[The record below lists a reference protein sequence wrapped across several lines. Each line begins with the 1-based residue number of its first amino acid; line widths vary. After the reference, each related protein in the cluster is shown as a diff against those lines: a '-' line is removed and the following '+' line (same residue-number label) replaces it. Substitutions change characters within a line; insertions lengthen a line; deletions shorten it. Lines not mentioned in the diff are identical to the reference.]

1 MLLTAMACKST
12 ELTKAEAADAQIEQ
26 QLKQTPYTKAH
37 GVYHVVSTPSW
48 GYEVNEGDT
57 VLLWYVAQVSG
68 SGLVF
73 DTNVE
78 SVATEAGLQRST
90 SQPLRVVAGQ
100 TELIPG
106 LRNGLLLCRL
116 GQTANIYCNPSQGFG
131 GEWRGMVPPWS
142 TLVYTVQIVGLNGP
156 GIVAER
162 QQWASIDL
170 QGLNAD
176 TSGMYLSIAGT
187 ATAELL
193 PQPTD
198 TVLGWYRCTLPNGT
212 PLHETAETEQLP
224 MQQLPAALALC
235 LRQMRPGQTA
245 TLVAP
250 SPLLY
255 GKSGAQHP
263 PVAPYQPLR
272 FELRLDGI
280 KNR

>member
-12 ELTKAEAADAQIEQ
+12 ELTKAEAADVQIEQ

-57 VLLWYVAQVSG
+57 VLLWYVAQVNG
-68 SGLVF
+68 SGQVF

-78 SVATEAGLQRST
+78 SVAAEAGLERST
-90 SQPLRVVAGQ
+90 DQPLRVVAGQ
-100 TELIPG
+100 TELTPG

-116 GQTANIYCNPSQGFG
+116 GQTAQIYCNPSQGFG

-156 GIVAER
+156 GIAAER
-162 QQWASIDL
+162 QQWASIEL
-170 QGLNAD
+170 QGLSPD

-187 ATAELL
+187 ATAELI

-198 TVLGWYRCTLPNGT
+198 TVLAWYRCSLPNGT
-212 PLHETAETEQLP
+212 TVHETSDTEQLP

-245 TLVAP
+245 TLVTP
-250 SPLLY
+250 SPLAY
-255 GKSGAQHP
+255 GKSGAQQP